1 MAGQS
6 LDLSERSCSRFF
18 LEGSFEQILSG
29 AVTALPI
36 IMYFLKILAVGIL
49 FVNKSGID
57 IISRILIMDKEELY
71 ETGEL
76 KR

>member
-1 MAGQS
+1 
-6 LDLSERSCSRFF
+6 
-18 LEGSFEQILSG
+18 
-29 AVTALPI
+29 
-36 IMYFLKILAVGIL
+36 MYFPKILAVGIL

>member
-1 MAGQS
+1 MN
-6 LDLSERSCSRFF
+6 RSFPALLQRF
-18 LEGSFEQILSG
+18 I
-29 AVTALPI
+29 I

-49 FVNKSGID
+49 FVNESGID

>member
-1 MAGQS
+1 MN
-6 LDLSERSCSRFF
+6 RSFPALLQRFLLF
-18 LEGSFEQILSG
+18 
-29 AVTALPI
+29 

-76 KR
+76 ER